1 MEYYQEINQQ
11 YAKGQVLPLAY
22 FNLTDVY
29 CFFSQ
34 EMRNNHVEMVDFL
47 NLGLDGIHDF
57 FLEYL
62 PKLFDSI
69 CNDASDGYVLFSEK
83 LLDLGIANNLEV
95 TDDIINRMIV
105 LLDDVLSGISVS
117 DKTKL
122 FINVVE
128 EQAVFPMAL
137 LSYINL

>member
-34 EMRNNHVEMVDFL
+34 EMEDNHVEMADFL

-95 TDDIINRMIV
+95 TDNIINRMIV

-117 DKTKL
+117 EKTKL
-122 FINVVE
+122 FINVIE

>member
-95 TDDIINRMIV
+95 TDNIINRMIV

-128 EQAVFPMAL
+128 EQAVFPIAL

>member
-34 EMRNNHVEMVDFL
+34 EMRNNHVEMADFL
-47 NLGLDGIHDF
+47 NLELDGIHDF

-69 CNDASDGYVLFSEK
+69 CTGDADGYGLVSEK

-95 TDDIINRMIV
+95 TDNIVNRMII
-105 LLDDVLSGISVS
+105 LLEDVLSGISVS

-137 LSYINL
+137 LNYINL

>member
-47 NLGLDGIHDF
+47 NLELDGIHDF

-69 CNDASDGYVLFSEK
+69 CTGDSDGYVLFSEK

-95 TDDIINRMIV
+95 TDNIVDRMII
-105 LLDDVLSGISVS
+105 LLEDVLSGISVS

-137 LSYINL
+137 LNYINL

>member
-34 EMRNNHVEMVDFL
+34 EMRNNHVEMVYFL
-47 NLGLDGIHDF
+47 SLGLDGIHDF

-69 CNDASDGYVLFSEK
+69 CNDASDGYVLFAEK

-95 TDDIINRMIV
+95 TDNIINRMMV

-122 FINVVE
+122 FINVIE

>member
-95 TDDIINRMIV
+95 TDNIINRMIV

-122 FINVVE
+122 FIHVVE

>member
-47 NLGLDGIHDF
+47 NLELDGIHDF

-69 CNDASDGYVLFSEK
+69 CTGDSDGYVLFSEK

-95 TDDIINRMIV
+95 TDNIVNRTII
-105 LLDDVLSGISVS
+105 LLDDVLFGISVS

-137 LSYINL
+137 LNYINL

>member
-22 FNLTDVY
+22 CNLTDVY

-34 EMRNNHVEMVDFL
+34 EMRNNQVEMADFL
-47 NLGLDGIHDF
+47 NLELDGIHDF

-69 CNDASDGYVLFSEK
+69 CTGDSDGYVLFSEK

-95 TDDIINRMIV
+95 TDNIVDRMII

-137 LSYINL
+137 LNYINL

>member
-95 TDDIINRMIV
+95 TDNIINRMII

>member
-11 YAKGQVLPLAY
+11 YAKGQLLPLAY

-34 EMRNNHVEMVDFL
+34 EMRNNQVEMVDFS
-47 NLGLDGIHDF
+47 NLELDGVHDF

-69 CNDASDGYVLFSEK
+69 CTGDSDGYVLFSEK
-83 LLDLGIANNLEV
+83 LLDLGIVNNLEV
-95 TDDIINRMIV
+95 TDNIVDRMII
-105 LLDDVLSGISVS
+105 LLEDVLSGISVS

-137 LSYINL
+137 LNYVNL

>member
-34 EMRNNHVEMVDFL
+34 EMRNNQVEMVDFL
-47 NLGLDGIHDF
+47 NLELDGVHDF

-69 CNDASDGYVLFSEK
+69 CTGDSDGYVLFSEK
-83 LLDLGIANNLEV
+83 LLDLGVAE
-95 TDDIINRMIV
+95 
-105 LLDDVLSGISVS
+105 VLSGISVS

-137 LSYINL
+137 LNYVNL

>member
-34 EMRNNHVEMVDFL
+34 EMEDNHVEMVDFL
-47 NLGLDGIHDF
+47 NLELDGIHDF

-95 TDDIINRMIV
+95 TDNIVDRMII
-105 LLDDVLSGISVS
+105 LLEDVLSGISVS

-122 FINVVE
+122 FINVIE

>member
-22 FNLTDVY
+22 FNLTDIY

-34 EMRNNHVEMVDFL
+34 EMRNNHVEMADFL
-47 NLGLDGIHDF
+47 NLELDGIHDF

-95 TDDIINRMIV
+95 TDNIVDRMII
-105 LLDDVLSGISVS
+105 LLEDVLSGISVS

-122 FINVVE
+122 FINVIE

>member
-34 EMRNNHVEMVDFL
+34 EMEDNHVEMADFL

-95 TDDIINRMIV
+95 TDNIINRMIV

-122 FINVVE
+122 FINVIE

>member
-34 EMRNNHVEMVDFL
+34 EMEDNHVEMVDFL
-47 NLGLDGIHDF
+47 NLELDGIHDF

-95 TDDIINRMIV
+95 ADNIINRMIV

-122 FINVVE
+122 FINVIE
-128 EQAVFPMAL
+128 EQVVFPMAL

>member
-34 EMRNNHVEMVDFL
+34 EMRNNHVEMVVFL
-47 NLGLDGIHDF
+47 HLGLDGIHDF

-69 CNDASDGYVLFSEK
+69 CNGASDGYVLFSEK

-95 TDDIINRMIV
+95 TDNIINRMIV
-105 LLDDVLSGISVS
+105 LLDDVLSGISVT

>member
-95 TDDIINRMIV
+95 TDNIINRMIV